1 MRLRVRATS
10 RSFNILCP
18 ATVKPDSGTPR
29 YESRLVTPGT
39 SLRIGYQDGWHGTQ
53 MSGILAYTSSAGN
66 QGIEVAFTGAHLG
79 SCQPGNDAGALRG
92 TTRDYKSTRCRTS
105 PDPRQR
111 VRTSW
116 SRQPLLCHTPDITAV
131 TVERAVGAERCCG
144 LAAPSQQLQILLSAA
159 DSNKRPSPLHT
170 RSLVPCAVSCMHRLS
185 GGHRL
190 NTLARGGSRVRASC
204 TVPRLRVRRLG
215 FE

>member
-1 MRLRVRATS
+1 MQHPVRSTSSARPPSSPTQELRATS
-10 RSFNILCP
+10 PVWSHLEPVCESVTR
-18 ATVKPDSGTPR
+18 TGGTGHR
-29 YESRLVTPGT
+29 CRAL
-39 SLRIGYQDGWHGTQ
+39 
-53 MSGILAYTSSAGN
+53 LAYTSSAGN

-79 SCQPGNDAGALRG
+79 SCQPGNDAGALRR

-116 SRQPLLCHTPDITAV
+116 SKQPLLCHTPDITAV

-144 LAAPSQQLQILLSAA
+144 LAAPSQQLQILLPAA

-170 RSLVPCAVSCMHRLS
+170 RSLALCAVSCMHCLS
-185 GGHRL
+185 GGHSFKYVG
-190 NTLARGGSRVRASC
+190 TGRVSG
-204 TVPRLRVRRLG
+204 TG
-215 FE
+215 

>member
-1 MRLRVRATS
+1 MQHPVRSTSSARPPSSPTQELRARVPSGHTWNQFATS
-10 RSFNILCP
+10 VAR
-18 ATVKPDSGTPR
+18 TGGTGHR
-29 YESRLVTPGT
+29 CRA
-39 SLRIGYQDGWHGTQ
+39 
-53 MSGILAYTSSAGN
+53 ILAYTSSAGN

-79 SCQPGNDAGALRG
+79 SCQPGNDAGALRR

-144 LAAPSQQLQILLSAA
+144 LAASSSHPI
-159 DSNKRPSPLHT
+159 
-170 RSLVPCAVSCMHRLS
+170 
-185 GGHRL
+185 
-190 NTLARGGSRVRASC
+190 SC
-204 TVPRLRVRRLG
+204 TVCSFLHALPVG
-215 FE
+215 WSFV

>member
-1 MRLRVRATS
+1 MQHPVRSTSSARPPSSPTQELRATS
-10 RSFNILCP
+10 PVWSHLEPVCESVTR
-18 ATVKPDSGTPR
+18 TGGTGHR
-29 YESRLVTPGT
+29 CRA
-39 SLRIGYQDGWHGTQ
+39 
-53 MSGILAYTSSAGN
+53 ILAYTSSAGN

-79 SCQPGNDAGALRG
+79 SCQPGNDAGALRR

-116 SRQPLLCHTPDITAV
+116 SRKPLLCHTPDITAV

-159 DSNKRPSPLHT
+159 DSNKRPTPLHT
-170 RSLVPCAVSCMHRLS
+170 RSLAPCAVSCMHGLS
-185 GGHRL
+185 GGHSFRYV
-190 NTLARGGSRVRASC
+190 GPGRVSG
-204 TVPRLRVRRLG
+204 TG
-215 FE
+215 